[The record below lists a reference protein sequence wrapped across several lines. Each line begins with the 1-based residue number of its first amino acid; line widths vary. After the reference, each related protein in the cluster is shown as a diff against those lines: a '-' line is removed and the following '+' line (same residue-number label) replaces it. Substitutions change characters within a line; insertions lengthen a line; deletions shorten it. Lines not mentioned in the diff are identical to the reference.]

1 MKKLIWIALSAGF
14 IMACNNDSANTGK
27 DDDTAEYK
35 DTKVI
40 DPAAE
45 TRGGDTAS
53 YERLPNKINDSTPR

>member
-1 MKKLIWIALSAGF
+1 MKKIIWIALSASF
-14 IMACNNDSANTGK
+14 ILACNNDSATTEKNT
-27 DDDTAEYK
+27 DTAEYK

-53 YERLPNKINDSTPR
+53 YERLPNKITDSTQH